1 MDQTIITFTLNSQPI
16 PITLNLVLA
25 FLVIGLIFRYQRKAA
40 DEYKKWASTR
50 NPIAPSLKES
60 KSPYDAM
67 YDGTSGCLWSLGERM
82 VVALLW
88 LVVVDLVFAKGA
100 FSADVLQ
107 VLFSGN

>member
-1 MDQTIITFTLNSQPI
+1 MDQTIITFTLNGQPI

-25 FLVIGLIFRYQRKAA
+25 FLVVGLIFRYQRKAA
-40 DEYKKWASTR
+40 DEYTKWANTR

-82 VVALLW
+82 VVAVLW
-88 LVVVDLVFAKGA
+88 LVVMDLVFAKGA
-100 FSADVLQ
+100 FSADVLG
-107 VLFSGN
+107 VLFTSN